1 MIYVKSAVAGVVA
14 ALLAAVLWILAS
26 FVLPI
31 VLILLRQYT
40 SAGSGGVGA
49 VSIGSGS
56 ITLAALA
63 GFAVGFFW
71 MLRRARRST
80 P

>member
-14 ALLAAVLWILAS
+14 ALAAAVLWILVS

-31 VLILLRQYT
+31 VLILLLRFT
-40 SAGSGGVGA
+40 SAGSGGIGA
-49 VSIGSGS
+49 VSLGSGS
-56 ITLAALA
+56 ITLAALT
-63 GFAVGFFW
+63 GFVVGFFW
-71 MLRRARRST
+71 MLRRGRRSS